1 MAFYVRLIF
10 CGQNDLSNH
19 GSVQKKNRKKP
30 NVYNNNKGVYS
41 LNQRYMHNKLKH
53 NVTNFKDLAPFLN
66 YKLTVHECVHN
77 LHK

>member
-19 GSVQKKNRKKP
+19 GSVQKKNRKNP

-41 LNQRYMHNKLKH
+41 LIRGICL
-53 NVTNFKDLAPFLN
+53 TNWNIMSPISKI
-66 YKLTVHECVHN
+66 
-77 LHK
+77 